1 MGNERKSIRMVK
13 NMEWIMQC
21 PHCDGHNIT
30 WKKERAFCNNMG
42 CDESNNGQDEIVPVS
57 KQKQEEHANI

>member
-1 MGNERKSIRMVK
+1 
-13 NMEWIMQC
+13 MEWMMRC